1 MLDIL
6 HDSSTKAKAKV
17 LLLKQAIEADLNFA
31 PILIC
36 ELRAL
41 RVNQRVLGMEALELF
56 TREVHDLDTQFIWEF
71 AIQQLNEKS
80 PAMLRE
86 SGRVIANLASRHWL
100 SAEGAIPA
108 LLEMT
113 EHNGTVVRWSAAHAL
128 SQIFLSDTQDVWQL
142 NTIIGGIVLRDE
154 KESIRKIYH
163 KALVQKT
170 KRKQS

>member
-1 MLDIL
+1 
-6 HDSSTKAKAKV
+6 
-17 LLLKQAIEADLNFA
+17 
-31 PILIC
+31 
-36 ELRAL
+36 
-41 RVNQRVLGMEALELF
+41 MESLELF
-56 TREVHDLDTQFIWEF
+56 TRVNREMDTLCIWEF

-86 SGRVIANLASRHWL
+86 SGRLIANLASRHWL

-142 NTIIGGIVLRDE
+142 NNIIGGIVLRDE